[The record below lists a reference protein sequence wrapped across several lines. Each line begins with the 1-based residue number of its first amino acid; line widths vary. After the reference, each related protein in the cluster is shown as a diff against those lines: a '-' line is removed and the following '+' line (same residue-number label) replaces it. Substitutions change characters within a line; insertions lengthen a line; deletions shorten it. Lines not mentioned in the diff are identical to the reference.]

1 MGPGPKG
8 PFVSR
13 LPFAIVLGVDICP
26 ECGNRDMSVRVA
38 DGIPIHECGLCGA
51 HFGER
56 RVVET
61 LDDAEEA
68 RQRGVAVEVWPLVRA
83 LDRLQGLA
91 VRDACA
97 GDAAQRTLPFV
108 DLAVTAPAALLQL
121 ENLAKSLLLGAG
133 ALKCHWILEVEYH
146 RHLSFVLKP
155 RHGGG
160 FVTPE
165 QVRDAR
171 ADLHVLR
178 RHLERDVKLQWWRH
192 AEDRVNG

>member
-1 MGPGPKG
+1 MRSGPKG
-8 PFVSR
+8 PFASQH
-13 LPFAIVLGVDICP
+13 LEAIVLAVDICP

-38 DGIPIHECGLCGA
+38 DGVPIHECGLCGA

-56 RVVET
+56 RVVERI
-61 LDDAEEA
+61 DDAEEA

-83 LDRLQGLA
+83 LDRLQGLV

-97 GDAAQRTLPFV
+97 GDAVQMTLPFV
-108 DLAVTAPAALLQL
+108 ELAVTSPAALLQL

-133 ALKCHWILEVEYH
+133 ALKRHWILEVEYH

-160 FVTPE
+160 YVTPE

-171 ADLHVLR
+171 ADLDRLR

-192 AEDRVNG
+192 ADERVNG

>member
-1 MGPGPKG
+1 M
-8 PFVSR
+8 R
-13 LPFAIVLGVDICP
+13 
-26 ECGNRDMSVRVA
+26 VRVA
-38 DGIPIHECGLCGA
+38 DGSPVHECGLCGA
-51 HFGER
+51 RFGAR
-56 RVVET
+56 IVVDR

-68 RQRGVAVEVWPLVRA
+68 KGRGVAPEVWPLVRA
-83 LDRLQGLA
+83 LDRLQGLV

-97 GDAAQRTLPFV
+97 GDAEQKTLPYV
-108 DLAVTAPAALLQL
+108 ELGATSAVALIQI

-133 ALKCHWILEVEYH
+133 GLRRHWILEVEYH

-160 FVTPE
+160 MVTQE

-171 ADLHVLR
+171 IDLEVLR

-192 AEDRVNG
+192 ATAATNG

>member
-1 MGPGPKG
+1 M
-8 PFVSR
+8 
-13 LPFAIVLGVDICP
+13 LTVDICP
-26 ECGNRDMSVRVA
+26 ECGNSDMSVRVA
-38 DGIPIHECGLCGA
+38 DGVPIHECGLCGA

-56 RVVET
+56 RVVES

-83 LDRLQGLA
+83 LDRVKGLA

-97 GDAAQRTLPFV
+97 GDIAQKTLPFV
-108 DLAVTAPAALLQL
+108 ALAIAGPSALVQL

-133 ALKCHWILEVEYH
+133 ALKRHWIVEVEYH

-160 FVTPE
+160 LVTQE

-171 ADLHVLR
+171 ADLDRLR

-192 AEDRVNG
+192 ADEAGNG